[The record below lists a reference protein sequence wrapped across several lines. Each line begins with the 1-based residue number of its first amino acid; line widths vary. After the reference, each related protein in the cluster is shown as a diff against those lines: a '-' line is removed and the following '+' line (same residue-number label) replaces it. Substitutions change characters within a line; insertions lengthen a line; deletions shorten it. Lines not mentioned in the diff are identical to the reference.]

1 MFLQAANSDNLISGG
16 AARFYSDFCHSCA
29 ISWGLDIMED
39 AYSFQLWEQCLIA
52 SKIELFQGRVDLHS
66 RRQKELKTTEE
77 QIGGEVKAEEFEV
90 SSKIFFVGV
99 FLFVFMGIM
108 QTGVTQKSISGSMF
122 LHFGS

>member
-1 MFLQAANSDNLISGG
+1 M
-16 AARFYSDFCHSCA
+16 
-29 ISWGLDIMED
+29 
-39 AYSFQLWEQCLIA
+39 
-52 SKIELFQGRVDLHS
+52 
-66 RRQKELKTTEE
+66 
-77 QIGGEVKAEEFEV
+77 KAEEFEV